1 MAIWLH
7 SVDCG
12 VSSKELRVEQ
22 SSYCTVL
29 SSGGNLIHFYRVN
42 LTPLL
47 KFNKN
52 IKSQNCTEKKKL
64 LQKGFFEI
72 GSETWVQEVASP

>member
-12 VSSKELRVEQ
+12 VSSKELRVEK
-22 SSYCTVL
+22 SSYYTILL
-29 SSGGNLIHFYRVN
+29 SSGGNLIHFYGVN

-52 IKSQNCTEKKKL
+52 IKSKLYGKEKVTPKRFLK
-64 LQKGFFEI
+64 I
-72 GSETWVQEVASP
+72 CSETWFQEVA